1 MVKRLF
7 LLLLTFV
14 MILTAGNSLADMK
27 LWDNTPAQKMLK
39 SYIENVNA
47 FLLDNSEEQINKI
60 FDQRDSVVELGVVLN
75 PESDNSFMPEDVTV
89 TVYMYYDCINYLLL
103 KVNNAQRFPKIAAAF
118 LQALNPKTMTR
129 EQAMK
134 IPTERA
140 SKAIKSPQNSFED
153 VEFDKYA
160 DKETAIMN
168 AEKPQTYYAYHPNQ
182 YNDGVNWIQLMI
194 VFPMAEYWDLE
205 EGVITKEEE
214 EEEKPYIDNMQPEGY
229 EGYFAEDYFEHYHEY
244 TSPTP
249 EPDSAAGED
258 SWY

>member
-60 FDQRDSVVELGVVLN
+60 FDQRDSVVELGVVLD

-129 EQAMK
+129 EQDMK

-168 AEKPQTYYAYHPNQ
+168 AEKPQT
-182 YNDGVNWIQLMI
+182 
-194 VFPMAEYWDLE
+194 
-205 EGVITKEEE
+205 
-214 EEEKPYIDNMQPEGY
+214 
-229 EGYFAEDYFEHYHEY
+229 
-244 TSPTP
+244 
-249 EPDSAAGED
+249 
-258 SWY
+258 